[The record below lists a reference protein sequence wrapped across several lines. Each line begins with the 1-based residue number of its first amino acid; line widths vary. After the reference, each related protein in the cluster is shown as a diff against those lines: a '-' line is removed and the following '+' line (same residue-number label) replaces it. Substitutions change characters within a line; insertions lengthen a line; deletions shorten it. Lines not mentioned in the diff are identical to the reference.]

1 MGSKLFAALIGVTIQ
16 LSSFAQ
22 ELTLVQ
28 RVQQLN
34 DNIEMVFIA
43 DGPRVTLP
51 QMLASTGIVVRGVIG
66 EGVPKLT
73 PDGQSIT
80 TTYTIT
86 NPTVLFSATPP
97 QVMAPGVMP
106 RAVTITLPGGTLP
119 VGRFSAIV
127 HYADSPKVTRG
138 MNVIA
143 LLQNREGTYIPA
155 GGAGVFEVRQGRI
168 VALST
173 RIGAHQQFSGMV
185 EDDFVSQILTMRKN
199 VQKK

>member
-1 MGSKLFAALIGVTIQ
+1 MMWRVARALGVTIQ

-28 RVQQLN
+28 RVEQLN
-34 DNIEMVFIA
+34 ESIEMVAIS
-43 DGPRVTLP
+43 DGPDVTLP
-51 QMLASTGIVVRGVIG
+51 QMLASTGMVVRGIIG
-66 EGVPKLT
+66 EGIPQLT

-86 NPTVLFSATPP
+86 NPTVLFSATP
-97 QVMAPGVMP
+97 QVTAPGFTP

-119 VGRFSAIV
+119 VGRFSATI
-127 HYADSPKVTRG
+127 HYKNGPKLTRG

-143 LLQNREGTYIPA
+143 LLQNREGKDVPA

-168 VALST
+168 AALST
-173 RIGAHQQFSGMV
+173 RTGAHQQFSGMV
-185 EDDFVSQILTMRKN
+185 ADDFVSQIVTMRKN

>member
-1 MGSKLFAALIGVTIQ
+1 MGSKQFAALIGVTIQ

-28 RVQQLN
+28 RVEQLN

-51 QMLASTGIVVRGVIG
+51 QMLASTRIVVRGVIG
-66 EGVPKLT
+66 EGVSHLT

-97 QVMAPGVMP
+97 QVTAPGVMP
-106 RAVTITLPGGTLP
+106 RAVTITLPGGTLQ
-119 VGRFSAIV
+119 VGRFSATV
-127 HYADSPKVTRG
+127 RYTDGPKLTRG

-143 LLQNREGTYIPA
+143 LLQNRKGTDIPA

-168 VALST
+168 AALST
-173 RIGAHQQFSGMV
+173 RTGAHQQFSGMV
-185 EDDFVSQILTMRKN
+185 VDDFVSQIVTMRKN